1 MGANRWCT
9 WARGTHRRD
18 ARVIWALALA
28 LAGERVAL
36 GVWERWAAIRDA
48 GVEAAAGDAGPRRC
62 FAIAQPVLAG
72 GDSDRRGAFAS
83 IAARQGPARAPAVFY
98 RLSRARG
105 AGAAITLTVGERR
118 FALVGDRTTARAP
131 DAATDRAILNA
142 MRSARAMTL
151 ATLDADGRTIAD
163 SYPLAGA
170 ATAIDAAQLGCR

>member
-1 MGANRWCT
+1 M
-9 WARGTHRRD
+9 
-18 ARVIWALALA
+18 IWALALA

-48 GVEAAAGDAGPRRC
+48 GNGAGPRC

-83 IAARQGPARAPAVFY
+83 VAARQGPARAPAVFY

-142 MRSARAMTL
+142 MRSAHAMTL